1 MIVEEI
7 MTIDLVT
14 IKESDSLRRAQEL
27 MVEKSIRH
35 LPVVNKKKLLG
46 IITESDIRGAFV
58 FNDSPKEGK
67 LVNFDPSKMPVKDY
81 MTRDPLTVTPDTNI
95 EDAALVIYRNKIGGL
110 PVVQNGKLEGVVTI
124 LDMLGLFI
132 DMMSLL
138 ESSSRIDVLVDK
150 NQKSID
156 KVTGIITGHGLEII
170 STGIEPYEDDPK
182 KQVCCFRM
190 DLCETARVVKDIE
203 KAGFKVLDAID

>member
-7 MTIDLVT
+7 MTVDLVT

-35 LPVVNKKKLLG
+35 LPVVSKKKLLG
-46 IITESDIRGAFV
+46 IITESDIRGAFI
-58 FNDSPKEGK
+58 FNESPKDEK
-67 LVNFDPSKMPVKDY
+67 PFDPSKMPVKEY
-81 MTRDPLTVTPDTNI
+81 MTRDPLTVAPDTNI

-110 PVVQNGKLEGVVTI
+110 PVVKEGKLEGIVTI

-132 DMMSLL
+132 DMMSILH
-138 ESSSRIDVLVDK
+138 SSSRIDVLIDK
-150 NQKSID
+150 SQKSID
-156 KVTGIITGHGLEII
+156 KITKIIVGHGLEII

-182 KQVCCFRM
+182 MQICCFRM
-190 DLCETARVVKDIE
+190 DLCETERVVKDIE
-203 KAGFKVLDAID
+203 KAGFEVLDAID